1 MSFFTDSPELQRI
14 GALIEAHAA
23 PIYAEREV
31 PFEQFAYVLTQP
43 APESGGKPEGAALR
57 QDWRAYPCSLVKV
70 FHLVAAQLRLEDG
83 RLHAHDE
90 LDRAMRDMILWSS
103 NSATNYIIDL
113 LTGTT
118 GDTLLSDA
126 DMSAWCERREEINR
140 IFAGLG
146 WPELAGIN
154 LNQKLMDD
162 LRYGR
167 ERVALDRSAAGHN
180 CLTPIAMAR
189 LMHDIFSDS
198 TLLPPAR
205 RAIVRDHLARDA
217 DSPDRSRGAYQ
228 LLGYLGDRLP
238 PGTRIWSK
246 AGRTRWLGD
255 DRASF
260 RRHDTLRALLPAGR
274 EFLLTVFTQGEPIAE
289 DDGFLPAIGML
300 VAAELQGLGS
310 KGRPP
315 RRSF

>member
-1 MSFFTDSPELQRI
+1 MSFFTESPDLKRI
-14 GALIEAHAA
+14 GALIEAHASS
-23 PIYAEREV
+23 IYAARKI
-31 PFEQFAYVLTQP
+31 PFSQFAYVLTRP
-43 APESGGKPEGAALR
+43 APERGGKPEGAALR
-57 QDWRAYPCSLVKV
+57 PDWRAYPCSLVKV

-83 RLHAHDE
+83 QLSAHGE

-118 GDTLLSDA
+118 GDTLLNDA
-126 DMSAWCERREEINR
+126 EMSAWCERREEINR

-167 ERVALDRSAAGHN
+167 EKIALDRSAAGHN
-180 CLTPIAMAR
+180 CLTPVAMAR
-189 LMHDIFSDS
+189 LMHEIFSES
-198 TLLPPAR
+198 ALLTPAR
-205 RAIVRDHLARDA
+205 RAVIRDHLARDA
-217 DSPDRSRGAYQ
+217 NAPDRGRGAYQ
-228 LLGYLGDRLP
+228 LVGYLGGTLP
-238 PGTRIWSK
+238 EGTRIWSK

-255 DRASF
+255 ERAAF
-260 RRHDTLRALLPAGR
+260 RRHDTLRAILPAGQ

-289 DDGFLPAIGML
+289 DDGFLPAIGAL
-300 VAAELQGLGS
+300 VAAEMT
-310 KGRPP
+310 GR
-315 RRSF
+315 R

>member
-1 MSFFTDSPELQRI
+1 MSFFTETSELQRI
-14 GALIEAHAA
+14 GALLEAHAA
-23 PIYAEREV
+23 PIYAARGI

-43 APESGGKPEGAALR
+43 GSGGGKPRGAALR
-57 QDWRAYPCSLVKV
+57 ADWRAYPCSLVKV
-70 FHLVAAQLRLEDG
+70 FHLVAAQLRLEEG
-83 RLHAHDE
+83 GLSAHDE
-90 LDRAMRDMILWSS
+90 LERAMRDMILWSS

-118 GDTLLSDA
+118 GDTLIDGEELA
-126 DMSAWCERREEINR
+126 GWLGRREEINR

-146 WPELAGIN
+146 WPELTGIN

-167 ERVALDRSAAGHN
+167 EKLALDLSPAGHN

-189 LMHDIFSDS
+189 LMHEIFSES

-217 DSPDRSRGAYQ
+217 ESPHRARGVYQ
-228 LLGYLGDRLP
+228 LFGYLGDTLP
-238 PGTRIWSK
+238 AGTQIWSK

-255 DRASF
+255 ERASF
-260 RRHDTLRALLPAGR
+260 RRHDTLRAILPGGE
-274 EFLLTVFTQGEPIAE
+274 EFLLTVFTQGEAIAE
-289 DDGFLPAIGML
+289 DDGFLPSIGAL
-300 VAAELQGLGS
+300 AAAELS
-310 KGRPP
+310 RT
-315 RRSF
+315 

>member
-1 MSFFTDSPELQRI
+1 MSFFTDNAELQRI
-14 GALIEAHAA
+14 GALLEDHAR
-23 PIYAEREV
+23 PIYAARGV
-31 PFEQFAYVLTQP
+31 PFQQFAYVLLQP
-43 APESGGKPEGAALR
+43 GRDGGAPVGASLR
-57 QDWRAYPCSLVKV
+57 ADWRAYPCSLVKV

-83 RLHAHDE
+83 RLSAHDE

-118 GDTLLSDA
+118 GDTLLDEVEMA
-126 DMSAWCERREEINR
+126 AWCERREEINR
-140 IFAGLG
+140 IFASLG

-167 ERVALDRSAAGHN
+167 EKIALDLSPAGHN

-189 LMHDIFSDS
+189 LMYEIFSES
-198 TLLPPAR
+198 ALLQPAR
-205 RAIVRDHLARDA
+205 RALVRDHLARDA
-217 DSPDRSRGAYQ
+217 NAPDRGRGAYQ

-238 PGTRIWSK
+238 PSTQIWSK

-260 RRHDTLRALLPAGR
+260 RRHDALRAILPDGQD
-274 EFLLTVFTQGEPIAE
+274 FQLTVFTQGEAIAE
-289 DDGFLPAIGML
+289 DDGFLPAIGAL
-300 VAAELQGLGS
+300 VATQLA
-310 KGRPP
+310 R
-315 RRSF
+315 

>member
-1 MSFFTDSPELQRI
+1 MSFFTDSPDLKRI
-14 GALIEAHAA
+14 GAQIEAHAA
-23 PIYAEREV
+23 PIYAARNV
-31 PFEQFAYVLTQP
+31 PFSQFAYVLTRR
-43 APESGGKPEGAALR
+43 APERGGKPAGAALR
-57 QDWRAYPCSLVKV
+57 PGWRAYPCSLVKV

-83 RLHAHDE
+83 QLSAHAE

-118 GDTLLSDA
+118 GDTLLSEQE
-126 DMSAWCERREEINR
+126 MSAWCERREEINR

-167 ERVALDRSAAGHN
+167 ERIALDRSAAGHN

-189 LMHDIFSDS
+189 LMHEIFSD
-198 TLLPPAR
+198 TELLPPAR
-205 RAIVRDHLARDA
+205 RAVIKDHLARDA
-217 DSPDRSRGAYQ
+217 NDPDRGRGAYQ
-228 LLGYLGDRLP
+228 LLGYLGDTLP
-238 PGTRIWSK
+238 EGTQIWSK

-255 DRASF
+255 ERAAF
-260 RRHDTLRALLPAGR
+260 RRHDTLRAILPAGQ
-274 EFLLTVFTQGEPIAE
+274 EFLLTVFTQGEAIAE
-289 DDGFLPAIGML
+289 DDGFLPAIGAL
-300 VAAELQGLGS
+300 VAAELS
-310 KGRPP
+310 T
-315 RRSF
+315 SA

>member
-1 MSFFTDSPELQRI
+1 MSFFTNSSDLKRI
-14 GALIEAHAA
+14 GALIEAHAV
-23 PIYAEREV
+23 PIYAARGV
-31 PFEQFAYVLTQP
+31 PFEQFAYVLLRPGAKGAT
-43 APESGGKPEGAALR
+43 PEGAAR
-57 QDWRAYPCSLVKV
+57 HADWRAYPCSLVKV

-83 RLHAHDE
+83 RLTAHAE

-118 GDTLLSDA
+118 GDTLLEGDELA
-126 DMSAWCERREEINR
+126 GWLDRRQEINR

-146 WPELAGIN
+146 LPEFVGIN
-154 LNQKLMDD
+154 LDQKLMDD

-167 ERVALDRSAAGHN
+167 EKQALDRSPVGHN

-189 LMHDIFSDS
+189 LMHEIFSDS
-198 TLLPPAR
+198 ALLPPVR
-205 RAIVRDHLARDA
+205 RAVIRDHLARDA
-217 DSPDRSRGAYQ
+217 NDPDRGRGAYQ
-228 LLGYLGDRLP
+228 LLGYLGDALP
-238 PGTRIWSK
+238 SGTRIWSK

-260 RRHDTLRALLPAGR
+260 RRHDSLRAILPGGH

-289 DDGFLPAIGML
+289 DDGFLPTMGAL
-300 VAAELQGLGS
+300 VAAEMT
-310 KGRPP
+310 GR
-315 RRSF
+315 R

>member
-1 MSFFTDSPELQRI
+1 MSFFTDSSEHQRI

-23 PIYAEREV
+23 PIYAARNV
-31 PFEQFAYVLTQP
+31 PFTQFAYVLTQP
-43 APESGGKPEGAALR
+43 APEKGGKPRGAALR

-83 RLHAHDE
+83 RLSAHDE

-113 LTGTT
+113 LTSTT

-126 DMSAWCERREEINR
+126 EIATWCERREEINR

-167 ERVALDRSAAGHN
+167 EKIALDRSAAGHN
-180 CLTPIAMAR
+180 GLTPIAMAR
-189 LMHDIFSDS
+189 LMHEIFSES
-198 TLLPPAR
+198 PLLPPAR
-205 RAIVRDHLARDA
+205 LAVIRDHLARDA
-217 DSPDRSRGAYQ
+217 NHPERGRGVYQ

-238 PGTRIWSK
+238 AGTQIWSK

-260 RRHDTLRALLPAGR
+260 RRHDTLRAILPAGQDFR
-274 EFLLTVFTQGEPIAE
+274 LTVFTQGEAIAE
-289 DDGFLPAIGML
+289 DDDFLPAIGAL
-300 VAAELQGLGS
+300 VAAELSQA
-310 KGRPP
+310 
-315 RRSF
+315 

>member
-1 MSFFTDSPELQRI
+1 MSFFTDDAELQRI
-14 GALIEAHAA
+14 GALIEGHAR
-23 PIYAEREV
+23 PIYAARGV
-31 PFEQFAYVLTQP
+31 PFEQFAYVLLQP
-43 APESGGKPEGAALR
+43 GRDGAGPRGASLR
-57 QDWRAYPCSLVKV
+57 ANWRAYPCSLVKV
-70 FHLVAAQLRLEDG
+70 FHLVAAQLGLEEG
-83 RLHAHDE
+83 RLTAHGE

-118 GDTLLSDA
+118 GDTLLGDA
-126 DMSAWCERREEINR
+126 EMAAWRERREGINR

-167 ERVALDRSAAGHN
+167 EKIALDLSPGGHN
-180 CLTPIAMAR
+180 CLTPTAMAR
-189 LMHDIFSDS
+189 LMHEIFSES

-205 RAIVRDHLARDA
+205 RAITRDHLARHA
-217 DSPDRSRGAYQ
+217 DSPDRGRGAYQ
-228 LLGYLGDRLP
+228 LLGYLGEALP
-238 PGTRIWSK
+238 KGTQIWSK

-260 RRHDTLRALLPAGR
+260 RRHDTLRAILPQGQ
-274 EFLLTVFTQGEPIAE
+274 EFLLTVFTQGEAIAE
-289 DDGFLPAIGML
+289 DDGFLPAIGSL
-300 VAAELQGLGS
+300 VAAELSQ
-310 KGRPP
+310 P
-315 RRSF
+315 

>member
-1 MSFFTDSPELQRI
+1 MSFFTENAELQRI

-23 PIYAEREV
+23 PIYAARGI

-43 APESGGKPEGAALR
+43 GKDAAGKPKGAALR

-83 RLHAHDE
+83 RLSAHGE

-118 GDTLLSDA
+118 GDTLLSDQ
-126 DMSAWCERREEINR
+126 DMGAWCERREEINR
-140 IFAGLG
+140 IFAALG

-167 ERVALDRSAAGHN
+167 EKVALDRSPAGHN

-189 LMHDIFSDS
+189 LMHEIFSDS
-198 TLLPPAR
+198 ALLPPAR
-205 RAIVRDHLARDA
+205 LAIIRDHLGRDA
-217 DSPDRSRGAYQ
+217 ASPDRGRGAYQ
-228 LLGYLGDRLP
+228 LLGYLGDALP
-238 PGTRIWSK
+238 SGTRIWSK

-260 RRHDTLRALLPAGR
+260 RRHDTLRAILPAGQ

-289 DDGFLPAIGML
+289 DDSFLPEIGAL
-300 VAAELQGLGS
+300 AATAVSSLARGS
-310 KGRPP
+310 
-315 RRSF
+315 